1 MSSQIN
7 KSVIIGSGPWG
18 ETIGKTLSN
27 NLKDVIIITRNLKSK
42 KQIYYPSKSSKNKLR
57 FSDDLKKSIPQA
69 ELIIFAV
76 PSHALRENVKK
87 ISPYISSKSLIL
99 SATKG
104 LEISSNKIATEV
116 IFDELKHII
125 SKEKIGVMS
134 GPNLSVEINEGK
146 IALTTIAFT
155 EITNAKI
162 VQNYFHSRI
171 FRPYTSTDILGVQYG
186 GALKNIIAI
195 ASGFLDDGNY
205 GDNVKSSLIVRG
217 LNEIKI
223 IGMSKGA
230 EEGTFYGLSGLGD
243 LITTCYSKLSRNYT
257 FGSLISDGYSIDKA
271 KKKIGQTIEGIDTTR
286 SAYEIGLKNQL
297 EIPIINSIHKVIHE
311 KYSAKEVI
319 NKLMSRDL
327 KSE

>member
-1 MSSQIN
+1 MNSLIN
-7 KSVIIGSGPWG
+7 KSVIIGSGSWG
-18 ETIGKTLSN
+18 ETIGKALN
-27 NLKDVIIITRNLKSK
+27 KNLKETIIITRNLSSK
-42 KQIYYPSKSSKNKLR
+42 KQIYYPSKSSKNNLQ
-57 FSDDLKKSIPQA
+57 FSDDLKNNIPQA

-76 PSHALRENVKK
+76 PSHALRENVRK

-104 LEISSNKIATEV
+104 LEDSSNKISTEV

-134 GPNLSVEINEGK
+134 GPNLSMEINEGK

-155 EITNAKI
+155 EIRNATI
-162 VQNYFHSRI
+162 VQSYLNSRI
-171 FRPYTSTDILGVQYG
+171 FRPYTSTDIIGVQYG

-195 ASGFLDDGNY
+195 ASGFLDDANY
-205 GDNVKSSLIVRG
+205 GDNAKSSLIVRG

-223 IGMSKGA
+223 LGMSEGA
-230 EEGTFYGLSGLGD
+230 KEGTFYGLSGLGD

-257 FGSLISDGYSIDKA
+257 FGSLISHGYSIDKA
-271 KKKIGQTIEGIDTTR
+271 KIKIGQTIEGIDTTR
-286 SAYEIGLKNQL
+286 SAYEIGIKNQL
-297 EIPIINSIHKVIHE
+297 ELPIINSIHKVIHK
-311 KYSAKEVI
+311 KYSAKKIISE
-319 NKLMSRDL
+319 LMSRDL

>member
-1 MSSQIN
+1 LSSVIN
-7 KSVIIGSGPWG
+7 KSVIIGSGSWG
-18 ETIGKTLSN
+18 KTIGKILSYD
-27 NLKDVIIITRNLKSK
+27 LKDVIIITRNIKSK
-42 KQIYYPSKSSKNKLR
+42 DSETKLQ
-57 FSDDLKKSIPQA
+57 FSTDLKKFIPQA

-87 ISPYISSKSLIL
+87 VSPYISSKSLII

-104 LEISSNKIATEV
+104 LENSSDKISTEV
-116 IFDELKHII
+116 IFDELKHTIR
-125 SKEKIGVMS
+125 KEKIGVMS
-134 GPNLSVEINEGK
+134 GPNLSVEINKGK

-155 EITNAKI
+155 EIRNAKI
-162 VQNYFHSRI
+162 VQSYFNSPM

-205 GDNVKSSLIVRG
+205 GNNAKSSLIVRG

-223 IGMSKGA
+223 IGMSKGGK
-230 EEGTFYGLSGLGD
+230 EETFYGLSGLGD

-257 FGSLISDGYSIDKA
+257 FGSLISKGYSIDEA
-271 KKKIGQTIEGIDTTR
+271 KKKISQTIEGIGTAK
-286 SAYEIGLKNQL
+286 SAYEIGLRNQL
-297 EIPIINSIHKVIHE
+297 ETPIINSIHKIIYE
-311 KYSAKEVI
+311 KYPAKEVI
-319 NKLMSRDL
+319 SELMLRDL